1 MSLIQQ
7 INALA
12 TKCAQEDQT
21 NAASAAAALA
31 AAQAA
36 QATANEAKTLGTSA
50 YKYKGT
56 VNTVADLPASGT
68 TGLEVGDVYNVGSAL
83 NGGNYAWNG
92 TSWDSLGQEFTVA
105 SAIASTSGT
114 GLTPEG
120 VVKTALDL
128 KANSAD
134 VGDVTTDFVATYTA
148 AYTAAANAGSGTGA

>member
-36 QATANEAKTLGTSA
+36 QTTANEAKSLGTSA

-68 TGLEVGDVYNVGSAL
+68 AGLEVGDVYNVGSAL

-92 TSWDSLGQEFTVA
+92 TNWDSLGQEFTVA
-105 SAIASTSGT
+105 SAISDANSVA
-114 GLTPEG
+114 LTPEG
-120 VVKTALDL
+120 VVKGALDL
-128 KANSAD
+128 KVNSAD
-134 VGDVTTDFVATYTA
+134 VGDTTTDFVATYTA
-148 AYTAAANAGSGTGA
+148 AYTAAAGA